1 MPSLPIRQPVHGE
14 TLRACALLLGFV
26 SGCFS
31 SVSNAE
37 TVGINCAAELDAAV
51 ALASN
56 PDNEPGELSAR
67 FASLESACPDFAQI
81 AHNQGVLEAR
91 QDHWQQAIAHFE
103 RALQK
108 DERAADTHRH
118 LQQIFEHRAAGAY
131 AKALGTSI
139 DVPAPT
145 LQLQDSGK
153 HNSDRL
159 QQYPE
164 HPQLRNVATIE
175 YELYAWWQSQQN
187 LQGIREHYVSDYDME
202 AIEQAR
208 QQHLQRQWSTLKREI
223 AFTTNDSVVVL
234 SDSVGAYAM
243 LLMRLEGNR
252 WKIYQETSL

>member
-1 MPSLPIRQPVHGE
+1 MLFLPICQPDHGE
-14 TLRACALLLGFV
+14 LLRACTLLLGFA
-26 SGCFS
+26 CFS
-31 SVSNAE
+31 SASSAE
-37 TVGINCAAELDAAV
+37 TVSVNCAAELDAAV

-56 PDNEPGELSAR
+56 PDNQPEDLSAR
-67 FASLESACPDFAQI
+67 FAALESACPEFAQI
-81 AHNQGVLEAR
+81 AHNQGVLKAR
-91 QDHWQQAIAHFE
+91 QNQWPQAIVHFE

-108 DERAADTHRH
+108 DARAADTHRH
-118 LQQIFEHRAAGAY
+118 LQQIFEHRAAEAY
-131 AKALGTSI
+131 AKALGTPI
-139 DVPAPT
+139 NTPAPT
-145 LQLQDSGK
+145 MQLQDSGK

-202 AIEQAR
+202 VIEQAR
-208 QQHLQRQWSTLKREI
+208 QQHLRRQWPTLKREI
-223 AFTTNDSVVVL
+223 AFTANDSVVVL
-234 SDSVGAYAM
+234 SDSAGAYAM